1 MTINIM
7 AILVICVIA
16 GLCYWVNQQLNTT
29 PVLNK
34 VVAVI
39 IVVVAVLLILQSMG
53 LIGTN
58 TTVRLN

>member
-1 MTINIM
+1 MHINIM

-16 GLCYWVNQQLNTT
+16 GLCWWVNQQLNTV

-34 VVAVI
+34 VVSVV
-39 IVVVAVLLILQSMG
+39 IVVVAVLLLLQSMG